1 MAKQTFTTGQV
12 LTAAQVNSLQSNDF
26 NQTVSAKT
34 AAYTL
39 VAADKG
45 TRIEFNTSGSVACTV
60 NTGLFDAGD
69 TLVIQNRGAGVVT
82 VTAGTAT
89 VNTSATL
96 ALSQYD
102 AGTLYFISAS
112 AAIFFNTDA
121 GGGSPLTTKGD
132 LYGFSTSDQR
142 IPIGANDTVLT
153 ADSNESLGLKWA
165 TPAAGGMTLLST
177 TTLTGSSVTL
187 SSISQSYK
195 DLVLVVRNFR
205 PSIADGLKMRINADS
220 TSNRHIYETTPHGTN
235 SGSTGTFGT
244 TNVTIQDSNNTGTG
258 NGLSYTEFFDYTN
271 TTTWKF
277 GRMWSLTTD
286 PTTATSYRCYNG
298 YWAYNQTGAISSIY
312 LYPASGTFSAG
323 TALLYGVS

>member
-1 MAKQTFTTGQV
+1 MATTTNYGWETPDDTDLV
-12 LTAAQVNSLQSNDF
+12 KDGASAIRTLGSAIDTTVF
-26 NQTVSAKT
+26 NNASAGIAKT
-34 AAYTL
+34 L
-39 VAADKG
+39 
-45 TRIEFNTSGSVACTV
+45 I
-60 NTGLFDAGD
+60 DA
-69 TLVIQNRGAGVVT
+69 
-82 VTAGTAT
+82 
-89 VNTSATL
+89 
-96 ALSQYD
+96 
-102 AGTLYFISAS
+102 
-112 AAIFFNTDA
+112 
-121 GGGSPLTTKGD
+121 KGD
-132 LYGFSTSDQR
+132 LISATAADTPAR
-142 IPIGANDTVLT
+142 LAVGADGTYLQ
-153 ADSNESLGLKWA
+153 ADSTTSTGLKWGSVS
-165 TPAAGGMTLLST
+165 AGGMTLLST

-187 SSISQSYK
+187 NSISQSYR
-195 DLVLVVRNFR
+195 DLLLVVRNFR
-205 PSIADGLKMRINADS
+205 PSVADGLKMRINADS

-244 TNVTIQDSNNTGTG
+244 SNVTIQDSNNTGTG